1 MRVSKTLHSL
11 SRFTTSEADQRCPH
25 SRKIPCATCIQRGK
39 PDACSWDD
47 PLANPE
53 SQPFALA
60 TDYQDVLAR
69 LDRIE
74 HFLETLPSDVRTQAI
89 KAGSVS
95 SSKQLEPAT
104 PKPKLSNEMDEAAA
118 DLEASTFQQVAA
130 PSPAGLDFLAS
141 AIDMVPSSHRP
152 SAQIDQ
158 HPEPTSFLTSILGH
172 PIRFE
177 GATKAVSHGLDLCFS
192 QSEMV
197 EQRDRSLEKIYSLL
211 PTPDAASRIIG
222 AYFEDVS
229 WFYTILHPPAFLAE
243 VEKFEEMLKLG
254 RQNEVDLAWL
264 GIFFIV
270 SSVSLVLEIDG
281 SFSVPRQ
288 TGETHDLFSCPQVLA
303 LGLDGAQS
311 METPPLPFATK
322 PETTAAWYAAS
333 LRLFHLSNW
342 PNQPQFRLVQLV
354 ALYGRTS
361 GSSYSMSDSDNV
373 PPS

>member
-1 MRVSKTLHSL
+1 MRVSQNLSYSL
-11 SRFTTSEADQRCPH
+11 LVDCETDSRCSH

-39 PDACSWDD
+39 PEACSWDD

-53 SQPFALA
+53 LQPFALA

-74 HFLETLPSDVRTQAI
+74 HFLEALPSDIRSQAL
-89 KAGSVS
+89 KAGSTP
-95 SSKQLEPAT
+95 SSKQLEAPLPPT

-118 DLEASTFQQVAA
+118 DLEASTFQQQMAA

-141 AIDMVPSSHRP
+141 AIDMVPSHRP

-158 HPEPTSFLTSILGH
+158 HPEPTSFLTSIVGH

-192 QSEMV
+192 QSEMI
-197 EQRDRSLEKIYSLL
+197 EQRDRSLDKIYSLL

-243 VEKFEEMLKLG
+243 VEKFEEMLKMG

-270 SSVSLVLEIDG
+270 SLVCGAPNACSSCRRKLTSIRLLRCSHSVSTELNRSRLLLYH
-281 SFSVPRQ
+281 SQRNLKQ
-288 TGETHDLFSCPQVLA
+288 LQ
-303 LGLDGAQS
+303 LGTL
-311 METPPLPFATK
+311 
-322 PETTAAWYAAS
+322 
-333 LRLFHLSNW
+333 HH
-342 PNQPQFRLVQLV
+342 
-354 ALYGRTS
+354 
-361 GSSYSMSDSDNV
+361 
-373 PPS
+373 